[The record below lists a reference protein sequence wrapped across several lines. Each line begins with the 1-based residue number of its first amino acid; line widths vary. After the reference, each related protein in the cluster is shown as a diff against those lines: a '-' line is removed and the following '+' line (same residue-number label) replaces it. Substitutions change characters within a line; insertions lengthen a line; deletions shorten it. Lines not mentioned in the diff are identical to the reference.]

1 MDRIYK
7 MMKRDSKGFTLVELM
22 VVLLIIGILVA
33 IAIPIFNNAQKDAA
47 NKAHAA
53 NMRTLLG
60 AAQQALAV
68 EGVPDDEVIWDSQ
81 DSSKVTGDEDEEVTY
96 AASDYIT
103 EWPDVPKK
111 ATDNPEFA
119 ENSGKDKLDKTK
131 NYKYQVVIK
140 DDGDIT
146 VAAEET
152 SL

>member
-1 MDRIYK
+1 MEKICK
-7 MMKRDSKGFTLVELM
+7 MLKSNNKGFTLVELM
-22 VVLLIIGILVA
+22 VVLLIIGVLVA

-68 EGVPDDEVIWDSQ
+68 EGVPDVEVAWV
-81 DSSKVTGDEDEEVTY
+81 SKESTGTNGTY
-96 AASDYIT
+96 KASDYIT

-119 ENSGKDKLDKTK
+119 ENPEEKLSNDK
-131 NYKYQVVIK
+131 NYKYVVKIK
-140 DDGDIT
+140 NNGEIT
-146 VAAEET
+146 VDAVVDE
-152 SL
+152 